1 MAASGFVTSTLTYQ
15 WSKDI
20 CERLWPRLVSGSL
33 VAFDDYGMRVTEGLQ
48 RFVNEWRVRDDL
60 NFFYHLNGHAIFI
73 KRF

>member
-1 MAASGFVTSTLTYQ
+1 MDVDVYQ
-15 WSKDI
+15 LSKDI

-33 VAFDDYGMRVTEGLQ
+33 VAFDDYGMPVTEGLQ

-73 KRF
+73 KRL